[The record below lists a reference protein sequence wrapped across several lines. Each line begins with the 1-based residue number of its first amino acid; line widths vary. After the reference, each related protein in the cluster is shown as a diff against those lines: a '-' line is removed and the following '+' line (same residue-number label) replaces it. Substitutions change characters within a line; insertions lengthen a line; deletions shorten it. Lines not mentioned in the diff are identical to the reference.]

1 MSDTNNNHSF
11 SDFFG
16 YHKTVFR
23 NDDENHGEKVFTTSY
38 TPPSIWHREE
48 EMKTLVSYFKSIITN
63 PTTSSRKV
71 VLYGPVGTGKTV
83 ISYAF
88 GNELTTYLKK
98 VRNHGDP
105 TFRYF
110 HINCRKTKT
119 PHLILTTLLRYLVS
133 GFPLRG
139 FSVDELLRMF
149 TLLLYEQNL
158 VVLLVLDEIDY
169 LLPEERTD
177 FLYALSRL
185 EESPIVREEY
195 GHIEDRLESRFN
207 LLTITRDKHFR
218 YYLDTS
224 TASSLGRNFITFTP
238 YTRYQLFD
246 ILASRAEL
254 GLREETF
261 TDEILDVIAGLAEEK
276 GDARFA
282 IELLWRTAK
291 ITDQKGEEKLTVE
304 HVRKAIVAVMPIER
318 SVIDDLNTHQKL
330 ILLSIARLLSNRVQ
344 SYVTTPE
351 IKREYQRV
359 CEEASIRPRRQ
370 TQVWAYLKDLSR
382 LGLVQQEVENR
393 HKNGR
398 SLGRI
403 STVRIRDLPTEEIIT
418 TLSPLLSPLPDK
430 SD

>member
-11 SDFFG
+11 SEFLS
-16 YHKTVFR
+16 YNRTVFR
-23 NDDENHGEKVFTTSY
+23 PEDENHGEKVFTTSY
-38 TPPSIWHREE
+38 TPTSIWHREE

-63 PTTSSRKV
+63 PKNSSRKV
-71 VLYGPVGTGKTV
+71 VLYGPVGTGKTA

-88 GNELTTYLKK
+88 GKELTDYYAQH
-98 VRNHGDP
+98 RNPGDP
-105 TFRYF
+105 NFRYF

-119 PHLILTTLLRYLVS
+119 PHLILTTVLRYLVS

-158 VVLLVLDEIDY
+158 VVMLVLDEIDY
-169 LLPEERTD
+169 LMPEERTD

-195 GHIEDRLESRFN
+195 GFSEDRLESRFN
-207 LLTITRDKHFR
+207 LLMITRDKHFR
-218 YYLDTS
+218 YYLDNS

-254 GLREETF
+254 GLKENSY
-261 TDEILDVIAGLAEEK
+261 TDEILDVIAGLTEEK

-282 IELLWRTAK
+282 IELLWRSARNAE
-291 ITDQKGEEKLTVE
+291 QEGERSLTVE
-304 HVRKAIVAVMPIER
+304 HIRKAVITVMPIER
-318 SVIDDLNTHQKL
+318 SMIDDLNTHQKL
-330 ILLSIARLLSNRVQ
+330 ILLSIARLLNSRIQ

-351 IKREYQRV
+351 IKQEYEHI
-359 CEEASIRPRRQ
+359 CEEANLRPRRQ
-370 TQVWAYLKDLSR
+370 TQVWAYLKDLNR
-382 LGLVQQEVENR
+382 LGLIQQEVENR

-403 STVRIRDLPTEEIIT
+403 ATVRIRDLPTKEIIT
-418 TLSPLLSPLPDK
+418 TLSPILISNEE
-430 SD
+430 